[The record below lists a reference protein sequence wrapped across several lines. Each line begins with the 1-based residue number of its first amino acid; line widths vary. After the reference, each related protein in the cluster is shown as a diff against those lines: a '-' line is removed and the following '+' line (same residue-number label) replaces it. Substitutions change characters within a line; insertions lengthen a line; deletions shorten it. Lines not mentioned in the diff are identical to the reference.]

1 MSLHS
6 SFGYDSLRT
15 IIFAKAIKEC
25 EIIEIQNEHYLF
37 ESSSDIKSSISSDSE
52 KHLFDKE
59 FIMESPESLMTFNN
73 QQFSLSQ
80 FNTQQ

>member
-6 SFGYDSLRT
+6 SFGYDSLRS
-15 IIFAKAIKEC
+15 IIFAKAIIEC
-25 EIIEIQNEHYLF
+25 EKIQNEHYLS

>member
-6 SFGYDSLRT
+6 SFGYDSLRSV
-15 IIFAKAIKEC
+15 IFAKAIKEC
-25 EIIEIQNEHYLF
+25 EKIQNEHYLS
-37 ESSSDIKSSISSDSE
+37 ETSSDIKSNISSDSE

-59 FIMESPESLMTFNN
+59 YIMESAESLMTFNN